1 MTLAQLIMDDKT
13 ADETKAAVTGCV
25 RATMMSAIDVF
36 IHMTMAGESKD
47 AMAQALAETE
57 RLCVE
62 LTLERI
68 HCRVIGKPQVKPS
81 SK

>member
-1 MTLAQLIMDDKT
+1 
-13 ADETKAAVTGCV
+13 
-25 RATMMSAIDVF
+25 MMSAIDVF
-36 IHMTMAGESKD
+36 IHMTLAGESKD
-47 AMAQALAETE
+47 AMAQALVETE

-81 SK
+81 SN